1 MIRSLLKSKIT
12 IVVCLSAIAIFA
24 FSNLS
29 NGNGDK
35 SAAYG
40 AEVQRGPLLISVL
53 QRGTMSSK
61 NSSKIK
67 SELEGESQVLYLVD
81 EGTSVVKGDLVA
93 ELDASKLVE
102 RRIEQVITSEA
113 ATANYVN
120 AQQEYS
126 IQESQN
132 KSDIAKAE
140 LALSFAK
147 IDLEKYIEGDWPQQL
162 QGADESIELA
172 KEELAQAQDKLE
184 WSIKLSEKGFLTR
197 TELESDQLQ
206 HNRMTIML
214 QQQLRAKNLLEEYDN
229 PKQLEMLKSAVV
241 EADSELARVKLQ
253 AQAYIVNKETARI
266 AARSRSKLEDE
277 KLLKFESQISK
288 AKLYAPDDGIIVY
301 ARAQGRR
308 SEEIIEEGTM
318 VRERQEL
325 LSIPKRGGMMAEISL
340 HESVLKKVAEGQ
352 ECRVVV
358 DALPGV
364 TLKGQVEFVALLPD
378 KGSWW
383 ANPNLRLFPTRVSI
397 EGDEQNVAS
406 GMSCSVEI
414 IVAELEDVVY
424 MPLQS
429 AFVRDDKT
437 VCFIDGIAVEVE
449 LGLSNEKWVEVVSGV
464 NAGDIVALSPPDDFL
479 KSGYNSE
486 QE

>member
-1 MIRSLLKSKIT
+1 MIPAKPYQPKNKIRIVTAASLFDGHDAAINIMRRIMQRSGAEIIHLGHNRSVDEIVNTAIQEDVQGIAITSYQGGHNEYFRYMYDLLKERGCSHIKIFGGGGGT
-12 IVVCLSAIAIFA
+12 IL
-24 FSNLS
+24 
-29 NGNGDK
+29 
-35 SAAYG
+35 
-40 AEVQRGPLLISVL
+40 P
-53 QRGTMSSK
+53 
-61 NSSKIK
+61 
-67 SELEGESQVLYLVD
+67 SEI
-81 EGTSVVKGDLVA
+81 A
-93 ELDASKLVE
+93 ELHDYG
-102 RRIEQVITSEA
+102 IT
-113 ATANYVN
+113 
-120 AQQEYS
+120 
-126 IQESQN
+126 
-132 KSDIAKAE
+132 
-140 LALSFAK
+140 
-147 IDLEKYIEGDWPQQL
+147 
-162 QGADESIELA
+162 
-172 KEELAQAQDKLE
+172 
-184 WSIKLSEKGFLTR
+184 R
-197 TELESDQLQ
+197 
-206 HNRMTIML
+206 
-214 QQQLRAKNLLEEYDN
+214 
-229 PKQLEMLKSAVV
+229 
-241 EADSELARVKLQ
+241 
-253 AQAYIVNKETARI
+253 
-266 AARSRSKLEDE
+266 
-277 KLLKFESQISK
+277 
-288 AKLYAPDDGIIVY
+288 LYAPDDGIIVY

-437 VCFIDGIAVEVE
+437 VCFIDGVAVEVE

>member
-12 IVVCLSAIAIFA
+12 IVVCISAIAIYA
-24 FSNLS
+24 FSNFS
-29 NGNGDK
+29 EGSGDDP
-35 SAAYG
+35 ATYG

-61 NSSKIK
+61 NSTKIK
-67 SELEGESQVLYLVD
+67 SELEGEAQVLYLIA
-81 EGTSVVKGDLVA
+81 EGSSVVKGDLVA
-93 ELDASKLVE
+93 ELDASKHVD

-120 AQQEYS
+120 TQQEYS

-132 KSDIAKAE
+132 KSDISKAE
-140 LALSFAK
+140 LALSFAN
-147 IDLEKYIEGDWPQQL
+147 IDLEKYIKGDWPQTL
-162 QGADESIELA
+162 QKADETIELA

-184 WSIKLSEKGFLTR
+184 WSVKLSDKGFLTR

-206 HNRMTIML
+206 HNRMTILL
-214 QQQLRAKNLLEEYDN
+214 QQQQRAKNLLEEYDN
-229 PKQLEMLKSAVV
+229 PKQLAMLQSDVV
-241 EADSELARVKLQ
+241 EAESELARVKLQ
-253 AQAYIVNKETARI
+253 AQANLVNKESARI
-266 AARSRSKLEDE
+266 AAGSRAKLEGE
-277 KLLKFESQISK
+277 KLLKLESQISK

-325 LSIPKRGGMMAEISL
+325 VSIPKRGGMMAEISL
-340 HESVLKKVAEGQ
+340 HESVLKKVQEGQ
-352 ECRVVV
+352 ECRIMV

-414 IVAELEDVVY
+414 IVAELEDVLY
-424 MPLQS
+424 IPLQS
-429 AFVRDDKT
+429 AHVRGGKT
-437 VCFIDGIAVEVE
+437 VCFVDGVAVEVE
-449 LGLSNEKWVEVVSGV
+449 LGLSSEKWVEVISGV
-464 NAGDIVALSPPDDFL
+464 KAGEIVALSPPDDFL
-479 KSGYNSE
+479 QAGYNSE
-486 QE
+486 LE